1 MKRILLIAMLM
12 AFAFM
17 ANATN
22 PEDGRDVGTHW
33 TYNPY
38 TEYNM
43 TLTGV
48 VYLDGESMQNDSR
61 SQYLEVGAFCGEE
74 CRGSFTP
81 LLFST
86 PFTQGYFY
94 FMQIYSDVE
103 TGETITF
110 RIWDHEAG
118 QELNVTCIS
127 DTTFVSDGG
136 YGNLMNPYQLRFV
149 TNTGSSHTQA
159 LSSGWNWWS
168 TYIEM
173 GGNNGLEQLENT
185 LGDACIRIQSRNQYI
200 DNYGSFWYG
209 TLSEITNEQSYRI
222 RTNAECNAVVVGGE
236 TTPES
241 HPITI
246 VNGWNWVGF
255 PSSNSINV
263 STAMAGIDAE
273 MDDQI
278 KGRHNYA
285 SYLGYGLWYGT
296 LNTLEPGQG
305 YMYKSN
311 GNETKTLVYQTGRG
325 EEIKPNVTTENNI
338 FTPYVE
344 NYADNMTLTA
354 VIDMDGEELRSEGY
368 ELAVFV
374 GNECRGSVKLMYV
387 EPVDRYVAFLMAF
400 GEGGEAM
407 RLVLTDG
414 NVAFESDDMVVFAAD
429 DIIGKLTEPE
439 VIHFGTTLGLDNRQA
454 QINIFPNPTKDF
466 VNVEGNNMCKVEV
479 VNVFGQ
485 VVFSNE
491 VETDHLQFDLSEYPV
506 GLYMMRVV
514 TNKGIITNQIIK
526 K

>member
-1 MKRILLIAMLM
+1 MKRILLITMLM

-22 PEDGRDVGTHW
+22 PENGRDVGTHW
-33 TYNPY
+33 SFNPY
-38 TEYNM
+38 TQYSM

-48 VYLDGESMQNDSR
+48 VYLDGESMQNDPR

-94 FMQIYSDVE
+94 YMQIYSEVE

-118 QELNVTCIS
+118 EELDVTCTS
-127 DTTFVSDGG
+127 DTIFMEEAG
-136 YGNLMNPYQLRFV
+136 YGNLMDPYQLTFV

-173 GGNNGLEQLENT
+173 DGNNGLEQLETT
-185 LGDACIRIQSRNQYI
+185 LGDACVRIQSRNQYI

-222 RTNAECNAVVVGGE
+222 RTNAECNAVVVGSE
-236 TTPES
+236 TVPMN

-255 PSSNSINV
+255 PSSNSIDV
-263 STAMAGIDAE
+263 GTAMGGIDAE

-296 LNTLEPGQG
+296 LTTLEPGQG

-325 EEIKPNVTTENNI
+325 EEIKPNVTTENNV

-387 EPVDRYVAFLMAF
+387 EPIDRYVAFLMAF

-407 RLVLTDG
+407 RFVLTDG
-414 NVAFESDDMVVFAAD
+414 NNAIESDDIVVFAAD
-429 DIIGKLTEPE
+429 GTIGKLTEPA
-439 VIHFGTTLGLDNRQA
+439 VIHFGTTLGLDNHQA
-454 QINIFPNPTKDF
+454 QLNIFPNPTKDI
-466 VNVEGNNMCKVEV
+466 VNVEGNNIHKVEV
-479 VNVFGQ
+479 FNVLGQ
-485 VVFSNE
+485 IVFSNE
-491 VETDHLQFDLSEYPV
+491 VETDHLQFDLSKKPA
-506 GLYMMRVV
+506 GFYMLRVV
-514 TNKGIITNQIIK
+514 TNNGIITNKIIK